1 MNSSFRAVVAEY
13 KRPSTLTHAQRV
25 TRLYRAALRTADSW
39 ACDRNLF
46 IEEGR
51 KIRQQ
56 FDDNKALDPA
66 SGCVAFDPFLELQQR
81 ERRRGRQ
88 KSRVLLEPV
97 RRLAAAPAA
106 LCQTYLWK
114 ADATP

>member
-1 MNSSFRAVVAEY
+1 MNSSFRAVIAEY
-13 KRPSTLTHAQRV
+13 KRPVTLTHAQRV

-56 FDDNKALDPA
+56 FDDNKALDA
-66 SGCVAFDPFLELQQR
+66 SSGCVGHTLLSGSEARRLGCR
-81 ERRRGRQ
+81 RWAARRRF
-88 KSRVLLEPV
+88 S
-97 RRLAAAPAA
+97 APRAWA
-106 LCQTYLWK
+106 GG
-114 ADATP
+114 